1 MSTRPT
7 PLYSAGPKAFR
18 FQKRGSFY
26 NPSSSLRQSVC
37 GVPLVHA
44 RHCFFRS
51 ARSFGIAFF
60 LGNESAITC
69 AVVAVSIVWL
79 IGVWFGGL
87 YMVKRAVALSIDF

>member
-1 MSTRPT
+1 MES
-7 PLYSAGPKAFR
+7 
-18 FQKRGSFY
+18 
-26 NPSSSLRQSVC
+26 
-37 GVPLVHA
+37 
-44 RHCFFRS
+44 
-51 ARSFGIAFF
+51 RSFTRAIVFFVPRVVSVLHFF